1 MSGHRAAPRNKVQG
15 DFPMFKLDKIDMQR
29 IAVSAV
35 GALILSTA
43 CVVSAVGPAYAAVP
57 APVLAIR

>member
-1 MSGHRAAPRNKVQG
+1 
-15 DFPMFKLDKIDMQR
+15 MFKLDKIDMQR

-43 CVVSAVGPAYAAVP
+43 CVVGAIGPAYAAP
-57 APVLAIR
+57 SAAPSAPLANR